1 MKIKEGFIIKKI
13 LDDILV
19 FPVGENTIDCRYVFK
34 LNETSEFL
42 WNELSEEKTAEEL
55 VKSLLSEFD
64 VDCTT
69 AKGDVER
76 FIAELNKAGVI
87 E

>member
-19 FPVGENTIDCRYVFK
+19 FPVGENTIDCRYVLK

-55 VKSLLSEFD
+55 VKSLLKEYD
-64 VDCTT
+64 VDENT

>member
-19 FPVGENTIDCRYVFK
+19 FPVGENTIDCRYVLK

-42 WNELSEEKTAEEL
+42 WNELRTWSSYKNILNKKLKYTAELETIF
-55 VKSLLSEFD
+55 SEIIQF
-64 VDCTT
+64 
-69 AKGDVER
+69 E
-76 FIAELNKAGVI
+76 
-87 E
+87 